1 MPAIEFDYSTPEA
14 ERALSDVIDQVL
26 ALREEFRDPSKR
38 RTVGV
43 YEKAYEWSLGLAVVP
58 VLVGRG
64 IARIVRGPVA
74 VVDSDPTGLVA
85 EIRRELMLGT
95 TERKITLYERSLGL
109 AVIPVL
115 VRRAFYK
122 VYYALRR
129 LPG

>member
-1 MPAIEFDYSTPEA
+1 MGAREFDYSTPDA
-14 ERALSDVIDQVL
+14 ERALGDVIAQVL
-26 ALREEFRDPSKR
+26 VIREELRDPSKAR
-38 RTVGV
+38 AIGV

-58 VLVGRG
+58 VLIGRLVGRM
-64 IARIVRGPVA
+64 VHGPSGGVE
-74 VVDSDPTGLVA
+74 SDPTGLVA
-85 EIRRELMLGT
+85 EIRQELMVGS

-115 VRRAFYK
+115 VRRGLYK